1 MGDSLDCD
9 CRGCPSCRG
18 HHVDLDS
25 GDKGEC
31 PCAERVRIDGVAL
44 SYQEVGNGIPIL
56 FENEFA
62 GEAAS
67 WRPQVRFFGRRY
79 RTVTFN
85 ARGYPPW
92 DVPEDPA
99 AYSQIQAAEDIR
111 AVLDHLKIDK
121 AHVVGLSMGGYATL
135 HFGLRYPER
144 ALSLVV
150 AGAGY
155 GSTLE
160 EREAFRRD
168 CAAVADRIDREGL
181 ERVAETVRPRAR
193 AGPIHGQGPDRLDGV
208 SRFVA
213 AAVGDRACA
222 HDARRA
228 DDAAVDLR
236 TWRCDDRGS
245 WYPRSS

>member
-1 MGDSLDCD
+1 MPL
-9 CRGCPSCRG
+9 R
-18 HHVDLDS
+18 
-25 GDKGEC
+25 
-31 PCAERVRIDGVAL
+31 ERARIDGVAL
-44 SYQEVGNGIPIL
+44 SYQEVGNGIPMI
-56 FENEFA
+56 FVHEFA

-67 WRPQVRFFGRRY
+67 WKPQVRFFGRRY

-85 ARGYPPW
+85 ARGYPPS

-155 GSTLE
+155 GSKLE

-181 ERVAETVRPRAR
+181 ERVARRTP
-193 AGPIHGQGPDRLDGV
+193 AGP
-208 SRFVA
+208 
-213 AAVGDRACA
+213 
-222 HDARRA
+222 
-228 DDAAVDLR
+228 
-236 TWRCDDRGS
+236 RGS
-245 WYPRSS
+245 NSWTRTRPVGRSFAICCSGSRRSGMRSRCAACR